1 MATVFSHNLRNP
13 PTLKFGVFGASKIWV
28 FRGFSYVK
36 KPVNPKFWGFLR
48 RPINE
53 RFFSF
58 RHLAKLI
65 TSLTSWHIRR
75 GSGVVSVIKNNVKS
89 REKF

>member
-1 MATVFSHNLRNP
+1 MVHLIKHGDLTIF
-13 PTLKFGVFGASKIWV
+13 KY
-28 FRGFSYVK
+28 RGFSYVK